1 MSRVAAYLAADEAE
15 VTRCQYDVYFTC
27 LLLNSNMYGIFIYWP
42 KI

>member
-27 LLLNSNMYGIFIYWP
+27 FVIKF
-42 KI
+42 